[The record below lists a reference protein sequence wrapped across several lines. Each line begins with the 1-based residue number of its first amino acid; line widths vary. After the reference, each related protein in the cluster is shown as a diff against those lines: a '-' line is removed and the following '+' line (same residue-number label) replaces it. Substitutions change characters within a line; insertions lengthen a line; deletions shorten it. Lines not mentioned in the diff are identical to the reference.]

1 MKRIALSTE
10 DLTYFDIKC
19 ILLQNNHQSLSDC
32 IVRRSNEQ
40 EKGSEMNKK
49 FSLIELLV
57 VIAIIGIL
65 ASLILPSLAQ
75 ARKTARSSICLN
87 NQKQIY
93 TAELMWADDNEGLII
108 YCYNGED
115 WNARSYDD
123 MLGEY
128 MGRELSG
135 TIKRKNGM
143 EIGDSFSN
151 INDVFQ
157 CPEDTLENYWDNFI
171 RRTYSRNSGPNF
183 WDGVSFGSEDEV
195 WLESI
200 QLKFSEIDDASRV
213 MLTSEKAINFNSLG
227 RKGQSRLFRPT
238 DQYEGEQFDLHG
250 SYKYNYTFVDG
261 STKTMSIF
269 AGIGDGD
276 INNPLGIWTRVSGD

>member
-1 MKRIALSTE
+1 
-10 DLTYFDIKC
+10 
-19 ILLQNNHQSLSDC
+19 
-32 IVRRSNEQ
+32 
-40 EKGSEMNKK
+40 MNKK

-93 TAELMWADDNEGLII
+93 IAELMWADDNEGLII
-108 YCYNGED
+108 YCYRDGD
-115 WNARSYDD
+115 WNAVTYDD
-123 MLGEY
+123 ELGEY

-143 EIGDSFSN
+143 EVGDSTSKV
-151 INDVFQ
+151 NDVFQ
-157 CPEDTLENYWDNFI
+157 CPEDNVVVSQDDHI
-171 RRTYSRNSGPNF
+171 RRTYSRNAGPNF
-183 WDGVSFGSEDEV
+183 WDGVSFGSENAALVDDAQV
-195 WLESI
+195 
-200 QLKFSEIDDASRV
+200 KFSEIEAPNGVLLS
-213 MLTSEKAINFNSLG
+213 SEKAIDLNRLG

-238 DQYEGEQFDLHG
+238 DQYAGEQFNLHG

-261 STKTMSIF
+261 STKTMSIY
-269 AGIGDGD
+269 AGVGEGD